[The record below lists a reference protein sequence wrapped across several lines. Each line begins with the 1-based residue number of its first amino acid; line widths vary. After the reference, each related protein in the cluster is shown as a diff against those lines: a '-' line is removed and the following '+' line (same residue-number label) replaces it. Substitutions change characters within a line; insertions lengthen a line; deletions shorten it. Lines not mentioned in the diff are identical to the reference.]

1 MAKLLGLR
9 SLLFVFV
16 LSVLLLVEQG
26 TVTGIDGESSYRMT
40 QSLVEDGDLAL
51 PADVPHTALGRD
63 GDYYSKFGLGLPLL
77 GTVPYALAK
86 PFNGMG
92 GGGEVPRAAVATLMP
107 LLTALLCVVLY
118 QLGRALGGPP
128 RDALLVAVAAMF
140 GTFLLVYSKDFFS
153 EPLLALAI
161 ALALW
166 QTVAGRPWLAAAF
179 LAFGMLT
186 RPQALL
192 LAPLFWIFWVHRDGL
207 RGALVPGVILAAGA
221 ASIPLYN
228 WLRFED
234 FTESGYPDDQGFRA
248 EVWTG
253 AWGLLTDPSKSLFLF
268 VPLAALLPFGIWSLR
283 RRGDTP
289 IAWLVTGI
297 VAVGFLTA
305 ASWSIWWG
313 GWTWGP
319 RLLIP
324 AIVPVLPVLAPWI
337 GDRVPRRRLVVALAV
352 AGGLVSLAAV
362 VVPTSAQLG
371 ETAETDGP
379 HIVRQAEL
387 LPGTLANLP
396 DEAPPERPVLPA
408 DRWDPY
414 LWQVELGRD
423 AGSSG
428 VVTAAV
434 LSLLL
439 VLVAVLAGRRLW
451 HLSTRPDEAF
461 SPSVAAGEAGTT
473 PPSGTRG
480 GAGAPAAAPPSGSG

>member
-1 MAKLLGLR
+1 MAAVRAASLLTMRARLGAPA
-9 SLLFVFV
+9 LLFVFA
-16 LSVLLLVEQG
+16 LSALLLVQQG
-26 TVTGIDGESSYRMT
+26 TITGIDGESSYRMA
-40 QSLVEDGDLAL
+40 QSLVDDGDLAL
-51 PADVPHTALGRD
+51 PAGVPHTALGRD
-63 GDYYSKFGLGLPLL
+63 GDYYSKFGVGLPLL
-77 GTVPYALAK
+77 GAVPYALAK
-86 PFNGMG
+86 PFDRVGD
-92 GGGEVPRAAVATLMP
+92 GELPRAATATLMP
-107 LLTALLCVVLY
+107 LITALLCVVLY
-118 QLGRALGGPP
+118 QLGRALGGRP
-128 RDALLVAVAAMF
+128 RDALLVALATVF
-140 GTFLLVYSKDFFS
+140 GTFLIVYSKDFFS

-166 QTVAGRPWLAAAF
+166 QSVAGRSWLAAAF

-192 LAPLFWIFWVHRDGL
+192 LAPLFWVFWVHRDGL
-207 RGALVPGVILAAGA
+207 RGALVPGLILAAGA

-234 FTESGYPDDQGFRA
+234 FTDSGYPDDQGFRA

-268 VPLAALLPFGIWSLR
+268 VPLAALLPLGIWSLR

-289 IAWLVTGI
+289 VAWLVTGI

-324 AIVPVLPVLAPWI
+324 AIVPVMPVLAPWI
-337 GDRVPRRRLVVALAV
+337 GDRLPRRRLVVVLAI
-352 AGGLVSLAAV
+352 AGALVSLPAV
-362 VVPTSAQLG
+362 IVPTSAQLG

-379 HIVRQAEL
+379 QIVRQAEL
-387 LPGTLANLP
+387 LPATLGNVA

-408 DRWDPY
+408 ERWDPY

-423 AGSSG
+423 LGAPGL
-428 VVTAAV
+428 VLATV

-439 VLVAVLAGRRLW
+439 ALVAVWAAVRVRAAVWRAEAREPQVDGSRQVLA
-451 HLSTRPDEAF
+451 P
-461 SPSVAAGEAGTT
+461 TT
-473 PPSGTRG
+473 LETC
-480 GAGAPAAAPPSGSG
+480 

>member
-1 MAKLLGLR
+1 VRTASLLMMRARLGVPA
-9 SLLFVFV
+9 LLFVFA
-16 LSVLLLVEQG
+16 LSALLLVEQG
-26 TVTGIDGESSYRMT
+26 TITGIDGESSYRMA

-51 PADVPHTALGRD
+51 PAAVPHTALGRD
-63 GDYYSKFGLGLPLL
+63 GDYYSKFGLALPLL

-86 PFNGMG
+86 PFHTVGD
-92 GGGEVPRAAVATLMP
+92 GEVPRAAVATLMP

-118 QLGRALGGPP
+118 QLGRALGGRP
-128 RDALLVAVAAMF
+128 RDALLVALAAAF
-140 GTFLLVYSKDFFS
+140 GTFLVVYSKDFFS

-166 QTVAGRPWLAAAF
+166 QTVAGRSWLAAAF

-186 RPQALL
+186 RPQAVL
-192 LAPLFWIFWVHRDGL
+192 LAPLFWIFWVRRDGL
-207 RGALVPGVILAAGA
+207 RRALVPGLILAAGA
-221 ASIPLYN
+221 ALIPLYN

-268 VPLAALLPFGIWSLR
+268 APLAALLPFGIWSLR
-283 RRGDTP
+283 RRGEA
-289 IAWLVTGI
+289 AWLTSGI
-297 VAVGFLTA
+297 VVIGFLTA

-324 AIVPVLPVLAPWI
+324 ALVPALPVLAPWI
-337 GDRVPRRRLVVALAV
+337 SGRPGRRRLVVALAV
-352 AGGLVSLAAV
+352 VGGLVSLPALI
-362 VVPTSAQLG
+362 VPTSAQLG

-387 LPGTLANLP
+387 LPATLGNLA
-396 DEAPPERPVLPA
+396 DDAPPERPVLPA

-423 AGSSG
+423 LGAPG
-428 VVTAAV
+428 VAV
-434 LSLLL
+434 AVALSLL
-439 VLVAVLAGRRLW
+439 VALVAGWAAVRLRSAVRRAEEREPEADGSRHVLA
-451 HLSTRPDEAF
+451 A
-461 SPSVAAGEAGTT
+461 TT
-473 PPSGTRG
+473 LETC
-480 GAGAPAAAPPSGSG
+480 